1 MSLSMSNSSDEGS
14 DSSLHTSASGDSSS
28 DQSTVEQG
36 GASNSKLITPLWTKE
51 EMVALMPL
59 KLRWRNTKGKD
70 KKTRDG
76 IVEEGLGV
84 LETLKP
90 GRNMIEL
97 RGKLKRW
104 LGKKTLATG
113 GDKPPT
119 MRNLVDYY
127 MKDEIEGRLREEKG
141 LEEGEEM
148 VFGIGER
155 SAMSSKVQREIMEG
169 PGREKDRK
177 MLEKKLAEW
186 TVMGNP
192 RDVQRR

>member
-1 MSLSMSNSSDEGS
+1 MSNSSDESSHSSSETSGS
-14 DSSLHTSASGDSSS
+14 EHSSS
-28 DQSTVEQG
+28 DQSTVDQG
-36 GASNSKLITPLWTKE
+36 GASNGKLIKTLWTKE
-51 EMVALMPL
+51 EMVALLPL
-59 KLRWRNTKGKD
+59 KLRWRKTKSKD
-70 KKTRDG
+70 KEARNE
-76 IVEEGLGV
+76 ILEEGSGV

-113 GDKPPT
+113 GDKAPT
-119 MRNLVDYY
+119 MRSLVDYY

-141 LEEGEEM
+141 IEEGEEM

-155 SAMSSKVQREIMEG
+155 STMSSRVQREIMEG
-169 PGREKDRK
+169 PGRERDRK

-186 TVMGNP
+186 TVMGFP